1 MYVYVY
7 ILSELMKLGLT
18 MLIKVIDKQKKSVKD
33 TRNLHLSCSGYVIL
47 KQYRRLLFSLV
58 AS

>member
-18 MLIKVIDKQKKSVKD
+18 MLIKAIDKQKKSVKD
-33 TRNLHLSCSGYVIL
+33 TRNLHLSCSG
-47 KQYRRLLFSLV
+47 
-58 AS
+58 